1 MTEAQKQRLEQQL
14 WNIANELR
22 GKMDADEFRDYILGF
37 IFYKYLSEKQHLFA
51 NKLLETED
59 VKDYAKVTDKD
70 DIEAIKEE
78 SLEKLGYFLHPDELF
93 TAISDKGNADTKG
106 KSNFILEDLQ
116 AILNSIEQSTM
127 GTDSEDDF
135 NKLFEDLDLNSTKL
149 GRSVHARNSLI
160 ARVLKHL
167 DKIDFELGKVDADVL
182 GDAYE
187 YLISK
192 FASGAGKKAGEF
204 YTPQQVSKILAKIVT
219 LDKKRIKSAYD
230 PACGSGSLLLRIAKE
245 ADVGSFYGQEL
256 NRTTYNLARMNMILH
271 DVHFSR
277 FDIKQEDTLEE
288 PQHLDQRF
296 EAVVA
301 NPPFSAKW
309 KGASNPLNETDERF
323 SQYGKLAP
331 ASKADFAFVQHMI
344 YQMADN
350 GTIAVVLPHG
360 ALFRGAAEGVIREY
374 IIKELNY
381 LDAVIGL
388 PPNLFYGTSIPA
400 CILVFKKCRVHDD
413 NILFVDASAEFEKAP
428 NQSILTDVQVKKIID
443 TYSDRK
449 DVEKYAHV
457 ASLAEVAE
465 NDYNLHIPR
474 YVDTFEP
481 EEPIDVEAVSRS
493 LRNAE
498 LRMHEVDKTIS
509 DLCSELRIS
518 PPAGHN
524 VELLKVYKHGV
535 MQNLFSRTLR
545 FKDDNG
551 HDFPEWKEKPLGDV
565 FGWIRTNSLSRE
577 HLTDKDGTIQ
587 NIHYGDIHKK
597 FKANFHQDQEEVPF
611 IAPSANFSPRSDEEF
626 CRPGDVVIAD
636 ASEDYADIGKAIE
649 IVQVREKTLVAGLH
663 TFIARPKGESVVL
676 GFSGYLLRSPAMRKQ
691 IIRIAQGI
699 SVLGVSKRNL
709 EKLLLD
715 IPHPDEQRKIADFLS
730 AFNDAVDEKI
740 ALISDRMSVETDA

>member
-1 MTEAQKQRLEQQL
+1 MCTAWSPIHFRGVQLLVANRCSLDHFAINCIKTYNEIMTEAQKQRLEQQL

-93 TAISDKGNADTKG
+93 SAITRKGNADTKG
-106 KSNFILEDLQ
+106 ESNFILEDLQ

-149 GRSVHARNSLI
+149 GRSVDARNSLI
-160 ARVLKHL
+160 ARVLSHL

-230 PACGSGSLLLRIAKE
+230 PTCGSGSLLLRIAKE

-256 NRTTYNLARMNMILH
+256 NRTTFNLARMNMILH

-277 FDIKQEDTLEE
+277 FDIRQEDTLEE
-288 PQHLDQRF
+288 PQHLDDRF

-309 KGASNPLNETDERF
+309 KGSNNPLNETDERF

-331 ASKADFAFVQHMI
+331 SSKADFAFVQHMI
-344 YQMADN
+344 YQLAEN
-350 GTIAVVLPHG
+350 GTAAVVLPHG
-360 ALFRGAAEGVIREY
+360 VLFRGAAEGVIRKY
-374 IIKELNY
+374 IIKEQNY

-388 PPNLFYGTSIPA
+388 PANLFFGAGIPA

-413 NILFVDASAEFEKAP
+413 NILFIDASAEFQKGT
-428 NQSILTDVQVKKIID
+428 NQNFL
-443 TYSDRK
+443 SDAN
-449 DVEKYAHV
+449 VEKIVEAYRRRENEDKYAYV
-457 ASLAEVAE
+457 ASLKEIEE
-465 NDYNLHIPR
+465 NEFNLNIPR
-474 YVDTFEP
+474 YVDIFE
-481 EEPIDVEAVSRS
+481 EEELIDLEAVAHS
-493 LRNAE
+493 LRALE
-498 LRMHEVDKTIS
+498 LEIADADKTIAKY
-509 DLCSELRIS
+509 CQEL
-518 PPAGHN
+518 G
-524 VELLKVYKHGV
+524 
-535 MQNLFSRTLR
+535 
-545 FKDDNG
+545 
-551 HDFPEWKEKPLGDV
+551 
-565 FGWIRTNSLSRE
+565 
-577 HLTDKDGTIQ
+577 
-587 NIHYGDIHKK
+587 
-597 FKANFHQDQEEVPF
+597 
-611 IAPSANFSPRSDEEF
+611 
-626 CRPGDVVIAD
+626 
-636 ASEDYADIGKAIE
+636 
-649 IVQVREKTLVAGLH
+649 IVTPV
-663 TFIARPKGESVVL
+663 
-676 GFSGYLLRSPAMRKQ
+676 
-691 IIRIAQGI
+691 
-699 SVLGVSKRNL
+699 
-709 EKLLLD
+709 
-715 IPHPDEQRKIADFLS
+715 
-730 AFNDAVDEKI
+730 
-740 ALISDRMSVETDA
+740 